1 MKLFR
6 EVMGSVDQ
14 RLPVVL
20 ATVVDKHGEG
30 PIPLAGRL
38 MVDGSGAKKGT
49 VGGGALEE
57 RVILTAKEILEEKQ
71 HRLLH
76 YDLSG
81 GKQKP
86 GFESVPMICGGQVT
100 IFYEYISPLPQLLI
114 FGGGNV
120 GGALLNKMMGAGF
133 ELTVCDKV
141 CPENLRHV
149 RYLSEIEEAVQ
160 HVRTDSYVV
169 ISTGSH
175 EVDYRILK
183 AIVQESEIPFYLG
196 MLASKKKLA
205 SMLTKLKNETGKE
218 IEKIYSPIGLDI
230 GGDTPDEI
238 AISIAAQVIAK
249 KHGRI
254 GYKDMSE

>member
-6 EVMGSVDQ
+6 EVMGSVEQ
-14 RLPVVL
+14 RKSLVL

-38 MVDGSGAKKGT
+38 MVDATGLKRGT

-57 RVILTAKEILEEKQ
+57 RVIRTAHEILEEKQ
-71 HRLLH
+71 HKLLR

-81 GKQKP
+81 GHDRP

-114 FGGGNV
+114 FGSGNV
-120 GGALLNKMMGAGF
+120 GGALLDKMQGAGF
-133 ELTVCDKV
+133 DLTVCDRV
-141 CPENLRHV
+141 SPVNINHARYISDVAEGV
-149 RYLSEIEEAVQ
+149 RQVLA
-160 HVRTDSYVV
+160 DSFVV

-175 EVDYRILK
+175 EVDYTILK
-183 AIVQESEIPFYLG
+183 QIVEADRTPYYLG

-205 SMLTKLKNETGKE
+205 SMLKKLKSETGKE
-218 IEKIYSPIGLDI
+218 LKQIYSPIGLNI

-238 AISIAAQVIAK
+238 AISIAAQLIAK
-249 KHGRI
+249 KHGKN
-254 GYKDMSE
+254 GYKDMSQ